1 MNVTLLGNKVCTAI
15 IKLKMQSLEWAL
27 IHYDWCPYK
36 KERDTDIDTGRANV
50 KVKAEIEVMCLQ
62 AKECPKLLTII
73 RN

>member
-27 IHYDWCPYK
+27 IRSDWCPYK
-36 KERDTDIDTGRANV
+36 KGRDTERANV
-50 KVKAEIEVMCLQ
+50 KVKTEIEVMCLQ